1 MENNQQVL
9 EKIKKI
15 LGKTKNNSSTEE
27 IEVAMLKAQ
36 ELMAKHH
43 LSMSDINFKEE
54 KKEVTDTSIYESGRM
69 AWWIKQLSMVIAK
82 NFRCE
87 PYITPGKISKLYFIG
102 LKQDVDLSKEILNYA
117 VNTIK
122 YQSEAF
128 CQRYKRPGFNVS
140 GIKNDWIRGFLKGLE
155 DKFKE
160 QVKSKG
166 YAIILVKDAL
176 VVKAVE
182 NKRLRKGQKSKVTT
196 GRNAEANAAGYREG
210 KGFQGERKRIDN
222 SRMIKGGF

>member
-1 MENNQQVL
+1 
-9 EKIKKI
+9 
-15 LGKTKNNSSTEE
+15 
-27 IEVAMLKAQ
+27 MLKAQ

-43 LSMSDINFKEE
+43 LSMSDIDFKEE
-54 KKEVTDTSIYESGRM
+54 KKEVTDTPIYESGRM
-69 AWWIKQLSMVIAK
+69 AWWIKQLSMIIAK

-87 PYITPGKISKLYFIG
+87 PYISPGRISKLYFIG
-102 LKQDVDLSKEILNYA
+102 LKQDVELSKEVLNYA
-117 VNTIK
+117 VDTIK
-122 YQSEAF
+122 YQSEAY
-128 CQRYKRPGFNVS
+128 CQRYKRPGFNVT

-176 VVKAVE
+176 AIRAVE
-182 NKRLRKGQKSKVTT
+182 NKGLRKGQKSKVTT
-196 GRNAEANAAGYREG
+196 GRSTEAREAGYREG

-222 SRMIKGGF
+222 SKMIKGGF